1 MSDEK
6 TFTQEQ
12 LDAVVKERLAKEK
25 AKYCAALAE
34 KEKELAAREFKLKA
48 RETLIEKGISV
59 DLLDAMN
66 TSSPEAFERS
76 LSILEAKIKTAP
88 APSGTAAKVSTGGA
102 HDPDSGTAE
111 ADSIRAAMGLK

>member
-25 AKYCAALAE
+25 AKYGAALAE

-88 APSGTAAKVSTGGA
+88 RQAARRPKSAQAGRMTPIAARQRPTAYARQWA
-102 HDPDSGTAE
+102 
-111 ADSIRAAMGLK
+111 